1 MKQSNTE
8 ELNIPK
14 TFSNNKKIITNQ
26 KYLVMFIVTNISNIK
41 VMLIEI
47 KSYQSENILVKLN
60 LT

>member
-26 KYLVMFIVTNISNIK
+26 KYLVMFIVTYISNIK

-47 KSYQSENILVKLN
+47 KSYQSENTLMKLN

>member
-26 KYLVMFIVTNISNIK
+26 KDLAMFIATNISNIK

-47 KSYQSENILVKLN
+47 KSYQSENTLMKLN

>member
-26 KYLVMFIVTNISNIK
+26 KDLAMFIATYMSNIK

-47 KSYQSENILVKLN
+47 KSYQSENTLMKLN

>member
-47 KSYQSENILVKLN
+47 KFYQSENTLMKLN

>member
-8 ELNIPK
+8 GLNIPK

-26 KYLVMFIVTNISNIK
+26 KDLAMFIATYISNIK

-47 KSYQSENILVKLN
+47 KSYQSENTLMKLN

>member
-26 KYLVMFIVTNISNIK
+26 KYLAMFIVTNISNIK

-47 KSYQSENILVKLN
+47 KSYQSENTLMKLN

>member
-26 KYLVMFIVTNISNIK
+26 KDLAMFIATYISNIK

-47 KSYQSENILVKLN
+47 KSYQSENTLMKLN

>member
-47 KSYQSENILVKLN
+47 KSYQSENTLMKLN

>member
-1 MKQSNTE
+1 MTQSNTE

-26 KYLVMFIVTNISNIK
+26 KDLAMFIATYISNIK

-47 KSYQSENILVKLN
+47 KSYQSENTLMKLN